1 MPSGRLMALNKVGGR
16 EDAGGTKHKEMQG
29 ITLWQ
34 VVMLRGVRGLGNS
47 LDKQV
52 ASYNCR

>member
-1 MPSGRLMALNKVGGR
+1 MPGGRLMALSKAGGR
-16 EDAGGTKHKEMQG
+16 EDAGGTKHKEIQG
-29 ITLWQ
+29 ITPWQ
-34 VVMLRGVRGLGNS
+34 VAMLRGVRGLGNS